1 MVANKKNRS
10 ADRAVRNA
18 FDSFNEITI
27 GIDMEEDWTESL
39 YKGTQSHSLSGGDI
53 LLGRELYV

>member
-1 MVANKKNRS
+1 MLSGVWS
-10 ADRAVRNA
+10 TVSSSFFA